1 MNNTFGRV
9 CGRIKKSLFGET
21 LIEDST
27 PLKSS
32 KKMFISGDLSSY
44 SLPEQFLKERK
55 TMSDF
60 LKGFLFCC
68 FCCFLFFVMIMITG
82 SVEDDDE
89 NISRTIFYFRRGTKK
104 H

>member
-1 MNNTFGRV
+1 MYV
-9 CGRIKKSLFGET
+9 EESKKSLFGET

-55 TMSDF
+55 TMSVIVNVGEM
-60 LKGFLFCC
+60 K
-68 FCCFLFFVMIMITG
+68 
-82 SVEDDDE
+82 
-89 NISRTIFYFRRGTKK
+89 
-104 H
+104 